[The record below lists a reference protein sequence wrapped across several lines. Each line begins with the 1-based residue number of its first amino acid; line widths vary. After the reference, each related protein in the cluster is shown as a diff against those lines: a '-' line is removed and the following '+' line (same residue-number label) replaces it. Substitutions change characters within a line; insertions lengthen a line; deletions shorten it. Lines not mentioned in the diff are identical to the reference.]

1 VTPGNTSPALDKG
14 VFVCYIIVVKGTMKI
29 KFETGTIVS
38 HRDSPSWKAVVIK
51 DIFPRR
57 STWGMVKVVTLN
69 TNVSGRGFVT
79 NMPKSLLRRVE
90 TKTMKISA

>member
-1 VTPGNTSPALDKG
+1 MG
-14 VFVCYIIVVKGTMKI
+14 YIVVVRGTMKR
-29 KFETGTIVS
+29 KFETGTIVT
-38 HRDSPSWKAVVIK
+38 HVRNPRWRAVVIK